1 MSKIAVIQLVN
12 ISNIE
17 RDIPESKSDNYEVQ
31 KERVLLH
38 LSWMNIDYASMENE
52 PPVITENNTP
62 DVDIYEKWERSLLDV
77 PSSTSL

>member
-31 KERVLLH
+31 KE
-38 LSWMNIDYASMENE
+38 SSSPFE
-52 PPVITENNTP
+52 
-62 DVDIYEKWERSLLDV
+62 LDEH
-77 PSSTSL
+77 